1 MARVN
6 TTGAPVSVPD
16 TQKVASAGTV
26 LPPLT
31 VQGEKKVSSK
41 RANGGGIR

>member
-1 MARVN
+1 MVVN
-6 TTGAPVSVPD
+6 VTGRPVPVVKQPGPA
-16 TQKVASAGTV
+16 TAGTV

-31 VQGEKKVSSK
+31 EQGDKKTSTK

>member
-1 MARVN
+1 MMVVN
-6 TTGAPVSVPD
+6 VTGRPVAPVKQPGPA
-16 TQKVASAGTV
+16 TAGTV

-31 VQGEKKVSSK
+31 VQGEKKTSSK